1 MRVAELAIHI
11 RDSLPGGTFPAGTS
25 RPGRMAVN
33 TLYLTA
39 GALGSGFA
47 FATPGIMG
55 SMTAREANFIISRR
69 FISKSRFQAQAAL
82 PQQIADHHGVRHDTT
97 RYLLMMS
104 VMIIFMISVLYKVK
118 AFGAAHVKV
127 SREQVAEH
135 RIRILAAAARLFRQ
149 RGFDDVTVAEVM
161 KDAGLTHGAF
171 YGYFPSKEALIAEA
185 IGQALTP
192 APDQA
197 KPRRAAAE
205 FADGY
210 LSVRHRDNR
219 PSSCLFSSLGTEA
232 ARGSADLRHRMTE
245 AVRNRTNHLSVE
257 AEGDRPKE
265 KRRAAIAAW
274 SAMVGAM
281 VLARLVDDEALSKE
295 ILSATRVSLP
305 LR

>member
-1 MRVAELAIHI
+1 MIPI
-11 RDSLPGGTFPAGTS
+11 
-25 RPGRMAVN
+25 
-33 TLYLTA
+33 
-39 GALGSGFA
+39 
-47 FATPGIMG
+47 
-55 SMTAREANFIISRR
+55 
-69 FISKSRFQAQAAL
+69 
-82 PQQIADHHGVRHDTT
+82 
-97 RYLLMMS
+97 
-104 VMIIFMISVLYKVK
+104 MIIFMISILYKVK
-118 AFGAAHVKV
+118 AFGVAHVKV

-185 IGQALTP
+185 VGQALPP

-219 PSSCLFSSLGTEA
+219 PTSCLFSSLGTEA
-232 ARGSADLRHRMTE
+232 ARGSDDLRHRMTE
-245 AVRNRTNHLSVE
+245 AVRSRINHLSVE
-257 AEGDRPKE
+257 AEGDKPKE

-274 SAMVGAM
+274 SAMIGAM
-281 VLARLVDDEALSKE
+281 VLARLVDDEKLSKE
-295 ILSATRVSLP
+295 ILSATRASLP
-305 LR
+305 LV